1 MNYNLPNKK
10 HLVFVDLAID
20 SFYYAVNLGVAA
32 LIPIAKNCGFKVSLI
47 YLNKKIS
54 AKKFKDRIKRLN
66 PDLVGFSL
74 MWPQINHLI
83 NYSQAIADLPGILKI
98 CGGPGASLAPETV
111 LNKAAIDGVTIG
123 EGEIPLT
130 NLLKKINQHQDI
142 SDLAGFYWKINGQ
155 IKKNPPSAFITDLST
170 LPFPDYSLYP
180 RSLIIQ
186 YEGKNISA
194 KLTRGCPFACTYCSN
209 KELSQLYPPGQH
221 FFRLPPIDYAIN
233 LLKNLIR
240 QYPQAGQINF
250 ADETLT
256 ANKEWFKNFL
266 RAYAQNIKLP
276 YTLMTRMDTLDSETI
291 KLMKTTGCFYIWV
304 GLESG
309 NESFRKQLLGR
320 HYSNQQFIANAK
332 LVKQAGIQ
340 IYTFNMFA
348 LPFETAEQMAQTVQ
362 LNKDIRADRGQCSF
376 YYPFP
381 GTQMYEL
388 CKKNNLLL
396 EQDSILNLTN
406 YNSQP
411 AIKLVN
417 TTKEQCLHYQGQLVN
432 YFANQEANPYFRMDW
447 YRAYEEDG
455 SLKTSLRLSL
465 FYSWAKIKYAVKMTA
480 LIIDRQIGKVGI
492 FLKKNY
498 PTIYQRLKKTND

>member
-1 MNYNLPNKK
+1 MDHNSTKQK
-10 HLVFVDLAID
+10 HFVFVDLAID

-32 LIPIAKNCGFKVSLI
+32 LVPIARDCGFKVSLI

-54 AKKFKDRIKRLN
+54 DKEFRNRIKKLN
-66 PDLVGFSL
+66 PDIVGFSL

-83 NYSQAIADLPGILKI
+83 NYSRAIADLPDILKI

-111 LNKAAIDGVTIG
+111 LNRAAIDGVVVG
-123 EGEIPLT
+123 EGEIPLAD
-130 NLLKKINQHQDI
+130 LLRKIDQRQNIYDI
-142 SDLAGFYWKINGQ
+142 AGFYWKINNQ
-155 IKKNPPSAFITDLST
+155 IKKNPPPNFISDLST

-194 KLTRGCPFACTYCSN
+194 KLSRGCPFSCTYCSN
-209 KELSQLYPPGQH
+209 KELSQLYPDGQS

-233 LLKNLIR
+233 MLKNLINR
-240 QYPQAGQINF
+240 YPEAGQINF

-266 RAYAQNIKLP
+266 RAYSQNIKLP
-276 YTLMTRMDTLDSETI
+276 YTFMTRMDTLDSETI
-291 KLMKTTGCFYIWV
+291 GLMKASSCFYVWV

-309 NESFRKQLLGR
+309 DESFRKQLLGR
-320 HYSNQQFIANAK
+320 YYSNQQFIANAK
-332 LVKQAGIQ
+332 LIKRAGIQ

-348 LPFETAEQMAQTVQ
+348 LPFETPEQMAKTVQ
-362 LNKDIRADRGQCSF
+362 LNKDIEADRGQCSF

-388 CKKNNLLL
+388 CKKNYLLL
-396 EQDSILNLTN
+396 EQDSIINLTN
-406 YNSQP
+406 YNSRP
-411 AIKLVN
+411 AIKLTN
-417 TTKEQCLHYQGQLVN
+417 TTTEQCFYYWRQLAS
-432 YFANQEANPYFRMDW
+432 YFANQEKNPWFRMDW

-455 SLKTSLRLSL
+455 TIKTSLRLSF
-465 FYSWAKIKYAVKMTA
+465 FYGWAKIKYAVKMTA
-480 LIIDRQIGKVGI
+480 LTIDRQIGKIGI
-492 FLKKNY
+492 FLKNNY
-498 PTIYQRLKKTND
+498 PTIYQRLKKIRN